1 MTHVSSLLLGLGNGG
16 VFAALAIALVLTYR
30 SSGVVNFATGTMALY
45 TAYTYAWLREGKL
58 LLLLPGLPTSLTI
71 GTSLGSLPAALLSL
85 LLAAVLG
92 ALLFLIVFRPLRQ
105 APQLARAVASL
116 GVLVV
121 VQGLIVNRVGDAPVT
136 VTPIFPSHRWQWGSV
151 ILLSDRFYLAL
162 AVVGLTLALT
172 ALYRW
177 TRFGL
182 LTRAVAE
189 TQTGAIVSGVSPDR
203 VALINWIVS
212 GVVAG
217 AAGILIAPI
226 SPLTPDAYTLAVVPA
241 LAAAVVGGFELL
253 VPAALAGIIIGMLQ
267 SEGAT
272 LSAQHH
278 WLPRTGSAELIPL
291 LVIAG
296 TLILSGRAMPVR
308 GGIVRQQLGR
318 APRPR
323 SFLLP
328 AIVGTAAGVIALALT
343 HGTWRSAVIGTLI
356 AALIALSYVV
366 VTGHAGQVSLAQLTL
381 AGVSAFAL
389 SGITQ
394 SWGVPFP
401 FAPLL
406 AAVIASG
413 VGIIVGL
420 PALRLRGLTL
430 GIVTLA
436 FAYAIEALWFRN
448 SQFVKPRGA
457 SVVQPKL
464 FGVSLGIGTGRAFPR
479 IEFGLLCLG
488 TLVAVAWAVARLRTS
503 SLGSA
508 MLAVR
513 ANERAAAGI
522 GVNVVRVKIVSFALA
537 SFIAGIA
544 GALFAYRQGVVTFAS
559 FTAIGGLA
567 LLATAYLAG
576 ITSISG
582 GILGG
587 VLASS
592 GVAYLAL
599 DRWAH
604 LGRWFG
610 VITGIGVVAIL
621 IRYPE
626 GVAAA
631 AHQHASALRRFKLLA
646 GRRRSETARPPP
658 LLPPVEASAPAGRT
672 GADAAPRA
680 RLAISHLTVR
690 YGGVVALADVSLQ
703 VESGQVV
710 GLIGPNGAGKTSLID
725 AVTGFAPSDGSI
737 VLNAEH
743 LEGLP
748 AHARVHEGLAR
759 TFQSLELYDDLTVEE
774 NVSAAVFSTAHGDR
788 HQQVTTALERAGLSS
803 LRDRYAGEL
812 SQGERQMVSIARAY
826 VSRPKVL
833 LLDEPAAGLD
843 AADGRRLGERIREI
857 SDAAVAVLLV
867 DHDIGLV
874 LTACDYI
881 YVLDFGVIVAQ
892 GDAATIR
899 SDRALAE
906 AYLGTLHETPKVAR

>member
-30 SSGVVNFATGTMALY
+30 SSGVVNFAAGTMALY
-45 TAYTYAWLREGKL
+45 TAYAYAWLREGKL
-58 LLLLPGLPTSLTI
+58 LLLLPGLPNSLNI
-71 GTSLGSLPAALLSL
+71 GASLGFLPAALLSL
-85 LLAAVLG
+85 VLAAVLG
-92 ALLFLIVFRPLRQ
+92 ALLYLIVFRPLRE

-121 VQGLIVNRVGDAPVT
+121 VQGLMVIRVGDAPVS
-136 VTPIFPSHRWQWGSV
+136 VTPIFPSRRWQWGSV

-203 VALINWIVS
+203 VALVNWMVS

-241 LAAAVVGGFELL
+241 LAAAVIGGFELL

-267 SEGAT
+267 SEGTT
-272 LSAQHH
+272 LAAQHH

-296 TLILSGRAMPVR
+296 TLLLSRRAMPTR
-308 GGIVRQQLGR
+308 GGIVRQRLGR

-328 AIVGTAAGVIALALT
+328 AIAGTAAGVLALGLT
-343 HGTWRSAVIGTLI
+343 HGTWRGAVIGTLI
-356 AALIALSYVV
+356 AAIIALSYVV
-366 VTGHAGQVSLAQLTL
+366 VTGYAGQVSLAQLTL

-406 AAVIASG
+406 SALIATA

-448 SQFVKPRGA
+448 SQFVRPRGA

-464 FGVSLGIGTGRAFPR
+464 FGLSLGIGTGRAFPR
-479 IEFGLLCLG
+479 IEFGLLCLAI
-488 TLVAVAWAVARLRTS
+488 LVAVAWAVGRLRS
-503 SLGSA
+503 SALGSA

-522 GVNVVRVKIVSFALA
+522 GVNVVRVKLVSFAIA

-544 GALFAYRQGVVTFAS
+544 GALFAYRQGVVTFGS

-610 VITGIGVVAIL
+610 VITGIGVIAIL

-631 AHQHASALRRFKLLA
+631 VHRHGSRLRRFKLPA
-646 GRRRSETARPPP
+646 GRRRSETAHRVPSQ
-658 LLPPVEASAPAGRT
+658 PPVDVPAPAASS
-672 GADAAPRA
+672 GAAAVPGA
-680 RLAISHLTVR
+680 TLAISNLTVR
-690 YGGVVALADVSLQ
+690 YGGVVALSHVSMQ

-725 AVTGFAPSDGSI
+725 AVTGFASSDGSI
-737 VLNAEH
+737 VLNGEH

-748 AHARVHEGLAR
+748 AHARIHGGLAR

-774 NVSAAVFSTAHGDR
+774 NVSAAVFSTAHEDR
-788 HQQVTTALERAGLSS
+788 HQQVATALERAGLGP

-812 SQGERQMVSIARAY
+812 SQGERQIVSIARAY
-826 VSRPKVL
+826 VSKPKVL

-843 AADGRRLGERIREI
+843 AADGRRLSERIREI
-857 SDAAVAVLLV
+857 SAAGAAVLLV

-892 GDAATIR
+892 GDAPTIR
-899 SDRALAE
+899 SDRALAA
-906 AYLGTLHETPKVAR
+906 AYLGTLHEMSKGAR